1 MLYLGGP
8 LNFFS
13 LDIMDYASTSHS
25 KLLFYSYFYSTPMT
39 HCLKSLGGKMFVYI
53 EHDLM

>member
-39 HCLKSLGGKMFVYI
+39 HCLKSLGAKMFVYI